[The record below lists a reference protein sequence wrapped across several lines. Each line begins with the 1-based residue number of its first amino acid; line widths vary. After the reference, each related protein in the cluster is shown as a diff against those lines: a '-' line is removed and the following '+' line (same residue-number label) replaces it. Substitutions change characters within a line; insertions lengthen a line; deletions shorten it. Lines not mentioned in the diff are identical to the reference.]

1 MLGVFGTYLSIK
13 ELDEKNLYA
22 VLFFLT
28 SLYFAGVMSRLTQI
42 LTAPASLIG
51 GYGLV
56 RAVSPFLYEQTPAS
70 SRTARRRKQVYGVSK
85 PLVLVFVG
93 FLLVSMIPNVY
104 SAIESADSP
113 NQLASSGISVK
124 VNGEYPQD
132 WPEAL
137 EWMKTNMTDDAVVCS
152 WWDYGY
158 WIEAMAGKTTM
169 ADGATQTT
177 RQIANIGQILMNP
190 PNVSIGMLERY
201 GADYVVVFTSYSE
214 QYGQSLYA
222 GDEVKWQWMVQIGG
236 LDLNDYVNYT
246 AGVYK
251 EGFIQSTLYNLMFEG
266 NTGGLFDLVYKSE
279 NGFVLIY
286 EVKYPE

>member
-1 MLGVFGTYLSIK
+1 
-13 ELDEKNLYA
+13 
-22 VLFFLT
+22 
-28 SLYFAGVMSRLTQI
+28 
-42 LTAPASLIG
+42 
-51 GYGLV
+51 
-56 RAVSPFLYEQTPAS
+56 
-70 SRTARRRKQVYGVSK
+70 
-85 PLVLVFVG
+85 
-93 FLLVSMIPNVY
+93 MIPNVY

-124 VNGEYPQD
+124 VNGEYPKD

-137 EWMKTNMTDDAVVCS
+137 EWMKTNMADDAVVCS

-222 GDEVKWQWMVQIGG
+222 GEV
-236 LDLNDYVNYT
+236 D
-246 AGVYK
+246 
-251 EGFIQSTLYNLMFEG
+251 
-266 NTGGLFDLVYKSE
+266 
-279 NGFVLIY
+279 
-286 EVKYPE
+286 